1 MPIEQKTHN
10 LADKE
15 FVGDVVEIKE
25 GFSKVILNTNNRM
38 AVDDKGLVHG
48 GFTFGLADYAAMVC
62 VNHPNVVLGGAE
74 IKFWAPVKVG
84 EKLIAKAFHIKT
96 EGKKNIV
103 EVEIDSNGRKV
114 FSGTFNCY
122 ILDKHVFEN

>member
-1 MPIEQKTHN
+1 MSLNQKTHN

-25 GFSKVILNTNNRM
+25 GFSKVVLDTNNRM

-62 VNHPNVVLGGAE
+62 VNHPNVVLGGSE

-84 EKLIAKAFHIKT
+84 AKLIAKAFQIKT
-96 EGKKNIV
+96 EGKKIIV
-103 EVEIDSNGRKV
+103 EVEV
-114 FSGTFNCY
+114 
-122 ILDKHVFEN
+122 E